1 MFSLLINQHMAC
13 CGESININISL
24 SLSLSLLDEISYDV
38 KGGER

>member
-1 MFSLLINQHMAC
+1 MAC